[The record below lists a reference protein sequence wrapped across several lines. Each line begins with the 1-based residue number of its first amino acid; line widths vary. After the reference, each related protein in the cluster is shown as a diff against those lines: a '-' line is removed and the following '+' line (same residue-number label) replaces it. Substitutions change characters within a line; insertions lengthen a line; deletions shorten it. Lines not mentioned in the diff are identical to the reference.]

1 MPHRERLYT
10 FAVSAADGFSH
21 QTVSATS
28 DMRAWRK
35 LVECVDMTG
44 AVKVTLINVGK
55 TQPSAAQAERGE
67 ALAL

>member
-1 MPHRERLYT
+1 MPHRQRLYT

-28 DMRAWRK
+28 DLRAWRK

-44 AVKVTLINVGK
+44 AIKVTLINVGK
-55 TQPSAAQAERGE
+55 TEHSAATADLGE